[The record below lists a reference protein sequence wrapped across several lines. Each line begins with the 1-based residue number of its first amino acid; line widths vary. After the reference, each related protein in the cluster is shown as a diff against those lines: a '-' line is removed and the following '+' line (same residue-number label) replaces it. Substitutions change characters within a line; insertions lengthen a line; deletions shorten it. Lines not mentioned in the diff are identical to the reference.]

1 MQIIFLSP
9 RTIGSNTYQID
20 DIVDLPKITALY
32 LIRIRVAESFEQ
44 TTITSLLNQKVDKIP
59 GSSLISDFLA
69 AKIHDPG
76 PTITVAALPP
86 DNPSPNDLWFP
97 TD

>member
-32 LIRIRVAESFEQ
+32 LIRIRVAESF
-44 TTITSLLNQKVDKIP
+44 
-59 GSSLISDFLA
+59 
-69 AKIHDPG
+69 
-76 PTITVAALPP
+76 
-86 DNPSPNDLWFP
+86 
-97 TD
+97 